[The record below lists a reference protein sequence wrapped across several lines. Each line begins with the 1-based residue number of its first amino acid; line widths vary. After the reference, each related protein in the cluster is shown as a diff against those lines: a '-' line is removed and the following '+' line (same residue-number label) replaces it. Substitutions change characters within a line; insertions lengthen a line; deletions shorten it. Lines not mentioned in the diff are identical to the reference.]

1 MNNRF
6 HDSESLTNIPAG
18 LKLIVR
24 PRRDGGTEYIM
35 RRDDDI
41 ENIAGGSNWFIWFLV
56 CLFALY
62 LFGSSTPSVQA
73 TKSAKQE
80 QVNRETGQRKSF

>member
-1 MNNRF
+1 MEYNIMP
-6 HDSESLTNIPAG
+6 SSLNEEV
-18 LKLIVR
+18 IVR
-24 PRRDGGTEYIM
+24 IRR
-35 RRDDDI
+35 RRTDDFLDSP
-41 ENIAGGSNWFIWFLV
+41 NSGSNWFIWFLV